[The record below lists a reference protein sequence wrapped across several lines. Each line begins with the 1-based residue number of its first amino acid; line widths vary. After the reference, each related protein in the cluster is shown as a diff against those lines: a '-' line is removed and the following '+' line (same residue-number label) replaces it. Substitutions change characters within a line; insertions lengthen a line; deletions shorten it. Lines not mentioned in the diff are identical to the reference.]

1 MPTNGIADGILYSVN
16 GAPAFTYGMIT
27 LTAVVLA
34 YVTFIEA
41 PDIPNENPLEVNPIA
56 ETIPP
61 VGFEPAIPEIP
72 SISTPNEGE
81 PSAEPATEPESDAAQ
96 EEPSADPSAEPAKEP
111 ESDVAQAEPS
121 AEPATEPAAE
131 PAKEPESV
139 VAQAEPTSGE
149 KKQGGKKTRGNHKK
163 APKKRKTIRSR

>member
-81 PSAEPATEPESDAAQ
+81 PSAEP
-96 EEPSADPSAEPAKEP
+96 SAEPASEP
-111 ESDVAQAEPS
+111 DSDVAQAEP
-121 AEPATEPAAE
+121 TT
-131 PAKEPESV
+131 
-139 VAQAEPTSGE
+139 EPTSGE
-149 KKQGGKKTRGNHKK
+149 KKQGGKKTRGNPKK